1 MNNMNAAV
9 QESSNGMPSNK
20 TESDH
25 FVSYQRLLRV
35 ARFAYFDRLCGP
47 SDKALDNAL
56 ALSDSEMT
64 ARNQRVIKLFIAR
77 LRREVEHQRAPVSL
91 NKGLR
96 SIVNELSKKL
106 GLFAYGRPYI
116 ANRWATLLR
125 DDVLN
130 VYEEATR
137 QFRTRHGI
145 DDARRPYTTYTFPI
159 EWLLRDELFNS
170 PLQEA
175 DLSAAAITELYHNM
189 YYRKWEGKAGELREE
204 VLTLFIQLLHRH
216 FNLAQ

>member
-1 MNNMNAAV
+1 
-9 QESSNGMPSNK
+9 
-20 TESDH
+20 
-25 FVSYQRLLRV
+25 
-35 ARFAYFDRLCGP
+35 
-47 SDKALDNAL
+47 
-56 ALSDSEMT
+56 
-64 ARNQRVIKLFIAR
+64 KLFIAR

>member
-9 QESSNGMPSNK
+9 QESSNGMPSNGMPSNK

-35 ARFAYFDRLCGP
+35 ARFARLDSP
-47 SDKALDNAL
+47 SDEALDNSL

-96 SIVNELSKKL
+96 YLVKELNKKF
-106 GLFAYGRPYI
+106 GLFAYGSPYI
-116 ANRWATLLR
+116 ANRWTTLLH
-125 DDVLN
+125 DDVINALN
-130 VYEEATR
+130 EALN
-137 QFRTRHGI
+137 QFRAQHGI
-145 DDARRPYTTYTFPI
+145 NEDENRPYSTFPI
-159 EWLLRDELFNS
+159 EWLLMGESFNGALPDS
-170 PLQEA
+170 R
-175 DLSAAAITELYHNM
+175 LSVYLGLYHNM
-189 YYRKWEGKAGELREE
+189 HYRKWEGKAGELREE
-204 VLTLFIQLLHRH
+204 ALTLFIQLLHRH